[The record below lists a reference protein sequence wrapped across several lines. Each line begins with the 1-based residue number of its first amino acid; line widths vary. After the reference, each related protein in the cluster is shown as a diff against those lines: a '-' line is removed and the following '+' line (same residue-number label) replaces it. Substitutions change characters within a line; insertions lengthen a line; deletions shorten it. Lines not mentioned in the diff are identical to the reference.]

1 MIIPIQEPLNTTAS
15 DALLLLPNDE
25 RKGITNMAEADD
37 PDTRYTFLEMKNL
50 QLL

>member
-37 PDTRYTFLEMKNL
+37 PDARYTFLEMKNSESL
-50 QLL
+50 